1 MILYQGQ
8 KIKRVGIDARKDIEK
23 FVDKQVHLELYVKV
37 DKDWRGSDKKLDK
50 LLKQEK
56 KQILK
61 SPLRKHSHL
70 LKN

>member
-1 MILYQGQ
+1 MSYSDTFIKVVTRKLEAQMNQ

-50 LLKQEK
+50 YGY
-56 KQILK
+56 
-61 SPLRKHSHL
+61 
-70 LKN
+70 